1 VALPRLQRRAQ
12 PAGTASLDLLARLLA
27 ARGVDPSQGLKLQSG
42 DLIPPVSM
50 RGLPEAT
57 VRLAD
62 AMEAQEHIL
71 VVGDYDADG
80 ATSTALLLLGLRAMG
95 FAGADFLVPN
105 RFEYGYGLTPEIV
118 RVAAVREPRPTLLI
132 TVDNGI
138 SSTDGVAVAAELGMD
153 VLVTDHH
160 LPGEQIPAACAILNP
175 NQPGCAFPSKCLAGV
190 GVVFYLLCGL
200 RAELRQRDWFV
211 SRGVAE
217 PRLAELL
224 DLVALGTVADVVPL
238 DANNRILVHQ
248 GLLQLRKGRGRPG
261 VRALLQAAGR
271 QSARVTSADL
281 GFYAG
286 PRLNAAGRLQDM
298 SLGIRCLMEEDPL
311 KARDMA
317 AELDALNRQRRS
329 IEDDM
334 QREALELL
342 DTEAV
347 ADDARWGLSLYRPEW
362 HQGVVG
368 LVASRLKERLH
379 RPVFAFAPAADGE
392 LKGSGRSIRG
402 LHMRD
407 VLASI
412 HARDPQ
418 LITRFGG
425 HAMAA
430 GLSLPEAHF
439 PRFAEAFDDE
449 VRRVLDPAALEGV
462 LETDG
467 ELPPAE
473 FTLPNAQLLREAAP
487 WGQHFP
493 EPLFDGVF
501 RLHEQ
506 RLVGEKHLRI
516 GVSPLA
522 DPTLVLEGIAFNIDT
537 GNWPDHAVQRV
548 HLAYR
553 LDVNEYR
560 GKSTVQLLVVRIER
574 AD

>member
-1 VALPRLQRRAQ
+1 MALPRLQRRAQ
-12 PAGTASLDLLARLLA
+12 PAAATSLDLLARLLA

-57 VRLAD
+57 ARLAD
-62 AMEAQEHIL
+62 AMEAREHIL

-138 SSTDGVAVAAELGMD
+138 SSADGVTEAAALGMD

-211 SRGVAE
+211 SRGFAE

-261 VRALLQAAGR
+261 VLALLQAAGR
-271 QSARVTSADL
+271 QTARVTSADL

-311 KARDMA
+311 KAREMA
-317 AELDALNRQRRS
+317 GELDALNRQRRS
-329 IEDDM
+329 IEDEM
-334 QREALELL
+334 QREALDLL
-342 DTEAV
+342 DAETV
-347 ADDARWGLSLYRPEW
+347 VDDPRWGLSLYRPEW

-506 RLVGEKHLRI
+506 RIVGEKHLRI

-522 DPTLVLEGIAFNIDT
+522 DPALVLEGIAFNIDT
-537 GNWPDHAVQRV
+537 VVWPDPAVQRV

-560 GKSTVQLLVVRIER
+560 GKSTVQLLVVRIES